1 MVEARRDASA
11 PAWLEPV
18 LKFLLHAWTIHRGTA
33 RSKVALML
41 VAGGIAII
49 TQSWIEA
56 VVSAAWQANFD
67 KPITFPEVHS
77 LYGITLIV
85 FGIGL
90 LVWTG
95 WDDQRSATVKV
106 SPIVAAIRHESME
119 AVTMPL
125 QTSAL
130 PANLANADIRP
141 FDIDQTAFYKNGV
154 LSAAGAGAAVQMQ
167 ADLVTGI
174 RRLVADKPE
183 AEVVYYGKAHIPLV
197 FLAGHNLSTGRP
209 IRFYELDRQRGDW
222 LAIDETA
229 SGNELGLRLARTDD
243 NKNSPAVAIRISL
256 SYQVHSS
263 DVADVFGTSYRD
275 LHISLAEPHVDSVR
289 TRHQI
294 EAIAQMFRTVLD
306 ELRAEEPEPTG
317 IHVFYSGPMSV
328 AFCLGRQIS
337 PTIHSPVFVYNF
349 TAKTTP
355 KYAWALQVNGQGP
368 AESLIV
374 STPLPPT

>member
-1 MVEARRDASA
+1 MVEAGRDVSA
-11 PAWLEPV
+11 PAWLESV
-18 LKFLLHAWTIHRGTA
+18 LKFLLQAWTIHRGTPHG
-33 RSKVALML
+33 KVALML
-41 VAGGIAII
+41 VTGGIAII
-49 TQSWIEA
+49 TRSWIEA
-56 VVSAAWQANFD
+56 VASAAWQATFD
-67 KPITFPEVHS
+67 KPITFPEIHP
-77 LYGITLIV
+77 LYGIFLILS
-85 FGIGL
+85 GIGL
-90 LVWTG
+90 LVWTA
-95 WDDQRSATVKV
+95 WDKQRSATMKV
-106 SPIVAAIRHESME
+106 RPTVATIRHDSME
-119 AVTMPL
+119 AVTIPL
-125 QTSAL
+125 QWSAL
-130 PANLANADIRP
+130 PANLANAYIRP

-167 ADLVTGI
+167 TDLVTGV
-174 RRLVADKPE
+174 RSLVADKPD

-197 FLAGHNLSTGRP
+197 FLAGHNLSIGRP

-222 LAIDETA
+222 WAIDETA
-229 SGNELGLRLARTDD
+229 SGDELGLRLARTDE
-243 NKNSPAVAIRISL
+243 NKNNPAVAIRISL

-263 DVADVFGTSYRD
+263 DVADVFGKSYRD
-275 LHISLAEPHVDSVR
+275 VHISIAEPHVDSVR

-294 EAIAQMFRTVLD
+294 EAIAKMFRTVLD
-306 ELRAEEPEPTG
+306 ELKAEEPEPTG

-374 STPLPPT
+374 STPLPAN